1 MPQLIATVATLVL
14 LLASLLLVFYAR
26 REAEAIRKSV
36 SEETRGMREEARDM
50 VSEAQRRE
58 ERVAQREKELS
69 ADQRSAQTYSR
80 ALEERSAVVARDE
93 RRLAGAR
100 DEVAAE
106 KRRAVAE
113 AAGLSP
119 EDAKARLRAE
129 LLIEAKDD
137 ARAEVRRIERQ
148 AKSSSERRVREI
160 LVSAMQRQAARTSA
174 DAAATW
180 VDLPSDDMKGRI
192 IGREGRNIRAFES
205 ITGVNVIVEEGVN
218 AVQLSSFD
226 VERREVAEVM
236 LRDLVEDGRIHP
248 HRIESAYHE
257 AVSATESRHLE
268 AGLDAVEAAGVRGV
282 PEEMVVTLGR
292 LRLRT
297 SYGQN
302 VLAHLVEAA
311 QIAADIARELG
322 ADVDLARRGTFLHD
336 IGKAFTHERPGT
348 HATLGAA
355 YAREMGEA
363 DEVVNAIAA
372 HHDEVAPETLEALI
386 VQVAD
391 AISASRPGARRDDA
405 DAYIERMG
413 NLEHLVAEHHGV
425 SKVLAMAAGRE
436 VRVVVEPD
444 EVDDAGVADLAR
456 TIAEHISKDFSF
468 AGEIRVTVVRE
479 LRADAVAG

>member
-1 MPQLIATVATLVL
+1 
-14 LLASLLLVFYAR
+14 
-26 REAEAIRKSV
+26 
-36 SEETRGMREEARDM
+36 
-50 VSEAQRRE
+50 
-58 ERVAQREKELS
+58 
-69 ADQRSAQTYSR
+69 
-80 ALEERSAVVARDE
+80 
-93 RRLAGAR
+93 
-100 DEVAAE
+100 
-106 KRRAVAE
+106 
-113 AAGLSP
+113 
-119 EDAKARLRAE
+119 
-129 LLIEAKDD
+129 
-137 ARAEVRRIERQ
+137 
-148 AKSSSERRVREI
+148 
-160 LVSAMQRQAARTSA
+160 
-174 DAAATW
+174 
-180 VDLPSDDMKGRI
+180 
-192 IGREGRNIRAFES
+192 
-205 ITGVNVIVEEGVN
+205 
-218 AVQLSSFD
+218 
-226 VERREVAEVM
+226 M

-444 EVDDAGVADLAR
+444 EVDDAGVAEPGAYNCR
-456 TIAEHISKDFSF
+456 AHQQ
-468 AGEIRVTVVRE
+468 G
-479 LRADAVAG
+479 LRLRWRDQSDRGP